1 MHMAIGAVVNA
12 VWDLAAKRAGKPLWQ
27 LLADAEPE
35 WLVSQVDF
43 RYLTDALTPDEA
55 LDLLRAGRRRTRRT
69 ARRPAGARLPR
80 LTPPRPAGSAT
91 PTRS

>member
-12 VWDLAAKRAGKPLWQ
+12 VWDLAAKRDGKPLWQ
-27 LLADAEPE
+27 LLADADPE
-35 WLVSQVDF
+35 WLASQVDF

-55 LDLLRAGRRRTRRT
+55 LELLRRGTDRRRR
-69 ARRPAGARLPR
+69 ARSAAARARLPGLHHLAR
-80 LTPPRPAGSAT
+80 LARAT